1 MSQAARDIVLSVIGI
16 AVTFALLVLGMIKE
30 SGG

>member
-16 AVTFALLVLGMIKE
+16 AVTFGLLVLGMIKE

>member
-1 MSQAARDIVLSVIGI
+1 MSKAARDIVLSVIGI